1 MNLNFGNIL
10 HTYRTDRQL
19 SQKKVAEGADLH
31 DSYVSLLELNKRG
44 SPSRAV
50 VYSLS
55 TAMELEDRERN
66 ILLIAAGY
74 TPDDV
79 RSLLFEPILA
89 DLDDVI
95 ANMPEVYR
103 DEFVGSLKQFLLLGQ
118 ELLSSTQDDKVN

>member
-10 HTYRTDRQL
+10 HAFRTDKQL
-19 SQKKVAEGADLH
+19 SQKRVAEDAGLH

-55 TAMELEDRERN
+55 SALDLEDRERN
-66 ILLIAAGY
+66 MLLIAAGY

-79 RSLLFEPILA
+79 RSLLFEPMLA

-95 ANMPEVYR
+95 SNLPEAYR
-103 DEFVGSLKQFLLLGQ
+103 IGIVDNVSKLLALGQ
-118 ELLSSTQDDKVN
+118 ELLAVAPESETN